1 MHFDN
6 TQLLKRQAPCI
17 VVFLPLSNSEMKP
30 LPFLRA
36 RTTNRGAIWLIALA
50 LTAGHAASLS
60 APLPEDEYLGLYGMD
75 RSAISLATG
84 STQQLRRA
92 PAVASVVTAEDIAAM
107 GATDLDH
114 VLEAVAGIHVTRVA
128 TIYAPNYVIRGIGA
142 GGVTNPQ
149 VLVLLNGL
157 RMNTDYNGDKG
168 NMWSSMP
175 LTNVARIEIIRGPG
189 SALYGADAF
198 AGVINI
204 ITKTAE
210 QMPGL
215 RVGARAGSFN
225 ARDAWLEYG
234 HKQDQLSVAAY
245 LQVGRTDGAD
255 TLIEAD
261 AQTLNDR
268 RFGTHVSKAP
278 GPMNTGYDA
287 YDGSLDLTWQRWRWR
302 TNLKWRGNVGTGLG
316 VNSAL
321 DPGHKARS
329 GYASS
334 ELSWVA
340 PDFSHDWSVGGSLSY
355 MFFTEQSPDGLGLFP
370 AGARIGANLFPDGM
384 IGGPGRWERNLRSS
398 AFATYGGWNRH
409 ALRLGAGHE
418 DLYLYHV
425 ETMKN
430 FVISPAGIPIPTG
443 PVIDYGPIQPHIRP
457 QRRKINYVY
466 AQDEWQVA
474 RDWALT
480 AGVRHDDYSD
490 FGGTTNPR
498 LALVWDADL
507 DATIKLLHGRAFRS
521 PSFNEQTGINPV
533 NMGNPQVRPEA
544 ITTTEAALAWQAR
557 ANLSVNLSLFRYAL
571 KDLIRSV
578 PNPAPA
584 PGASYQNIGGV
595 NGTGG
600 EVELTWELA
609 PGLRWQANY
618 ARQNAHDSAS
628 GSDPG
633 YAPRH
638 HAYTRLD
645 WTLSLGW
652 QLSPQLNW
660 VAGRRRAP
668 GDARAAVAD
677 YRTVDAALT
686 HPLPQGWTV
695 SATVRNLFNANAREP
710 SLTPGLAL
718 PFDIPVAPRTVA
730 LQLSVKL

>member
-1 MHFDN
+1 M
-6 TQLLKRQAPCI
+6 KP
-17 VVFLPLSNSEMKP
+17 FLPL
-30 LPFLRA
+30 
-36 RTTNRGAIWLIALA
+36 RTRMTNRCPGWLVALA
-50 LTAGHAASLS
+50 LTAWHPASLC
-60 APLPEDEYLGLYGMD
+60 AALPEDEDLALYGMD

-84 STQQLRRA
+84 STQLLRRA

-114 VLEAVAGIHVTRVA
+114 VLEAVAGIHVTRVP
-128 TIYAPNYVIRGIGA
+128 TMYAPNYFIRGIGA

-149 VLVLLNGL
+149 VLFLLNGL

-168 NMWSSMP
+168 NMWASMP

-215 RVGARAGSFN
+215 RVGARVGSFD

-234 HKQDQLSVAAY
+234 HKQGQLSIAAY
-245 LQVGRTDGAD
+245 LQVGRTDGAG

-261 AQTLNDR
+261 AQSLNDR

-278 GPMNTGYDA
+278 GPMNTGYSA
-287 YDGSLDLTWQRWRWR
+287 YDGSLDLSWQRWRWR
-302 TNLKWRGNVGTGLG
+302 TNLKWRSDVGTGLG

-321 DPGHKARS
+321 DPDHKPRS
-329 GYASS
+329 GYAAS
-334 ELSWVA
+334 ELSWSA
-340 PDFSHDWSVGGSLSY
+340 PDFATDWSVGASLSY
-355 MFFTEQSPDGLGLFP
+355 MFFTEQSPGGLALFP
-370 AGARIGANLFPDGM
+370 AGARIGANLFPNGM

-398 AFATYGGWNRH
+398 AFATYSGLNRH
-409 ALRLGAGHE
+409 ALRLGAGHD
-418 DLYLYHV
+418 DLYLYQV
-425 ETMKN
+425 ETLKN
-430 FVISPAGIPIPTG
+430 FLISPAGLPIPSG
-443 PVIDYGPIQPHIRP
+443 PVIDYGIIQPHIRP

-466 AQDEWQVA
+466 VQDEWQFA

-507 DATIKLLHGRAFRS
+507 NVTVKLLHGRAFRS

-533 NMGNPQVRPEA
+533 NMGNPEVRPESIA
-544 ITTTEAALAWQAR
+544 TTEAALAWQAR
-557 ANLSVNLSLFRYAL
+557 ADLSINVSLFRYTL

-584 PGASYQNIGGV
+584 PGATYQNSGGTDG
-595 NGTGG
+595 NGG
-600 EVELTWELA
+600 EVELAWELNQN
-609 PGLRWQANY
+609 LRWQANY
-618 ARQNAHDSAS
+618 ARQNAHDSIT
-628 GSDPG
+628 GRDPG

-638 HAYTRLD
+638 HANTRLD
-645 WTLSLGW
+645 WTVSPGW
-652 QLSPQLNW
+652 QFSPQLNW
-660 VAGRRRAP
+660 VAGRRRAA
-668 GDARAAVAD
+668 GDARAPIAN

-686 HPLPQGWTV
+686 HPLPHGWTV
-695 SATVRNLFNANAREP
+695 SATVRNLFNADAREP
-710 SLTPGLAL
+710 SLAPGLAL
-718 PFDIPVAPRTVA
+718 PFDIPVSPRA
-730 LQLSVKL
+730 LAVQLSVKL

>member
-1 MHFDN
+1 MRMADF
-6 TQLLKRQAPCI
+6 P
-17 VVFLPLSNSEMKP
+17 S
-30 LPFLRA
+30 
-36 RTTNRGAIWLIALA
+36 GWLIALA
-50 LTAGHAASLS
+50 LSAWHPAALATAQ
-60 APLPEDEYLGLYGMD
+60 PEDEDLALYGMD

-84 STQQLRRA
+84 SVQALRRA
-92 PAVASVVTAEDIAAM
+92 PAVATVVTAEDIAAM

-128 TIYAPNYVIRGIGA
+128 TMYAPNYIIRGIGA

-168 NMWSSMP
+168 NMWASMP

-198 AGVINI
+198 AGVINV

-234 HKQDQLSVAAY
+234 SKQGQLSIAAY
-245 LQVGRTDGAD
+245 LQAGHTDGAG
-255 TLIEAD
+255 TLVEAD

-278 GPMNTGYDA
+278 GPMNTGYNA
-287 YDGSLDLTWQRWRWR
+287 YDGSLDLSWQRWRWR
-302 TNLKWRGNVGTGLG
+302 TNLKWRDNVGTGLG

-321 DPGHKARS
+321 DPDHKPRS
-329 GYASS
+329 GYAAS
-334 ELSWVA
+334 ELSWTA
-340 PDFSHDWSVGGSLSY
+340 PDFANDWSLGGSLSY
-355 MFFTEQSPDGLGLFP
+355 MFFTEQTPGGLALFP
-370 AGARIGANLFPDGM
+370 AGARIGPNLFPNGM

-398 AFATYGGWNRH
+398 AFATYSGISGH
-409 ALRLGAGHE
+409 ALRVGAGHD
-418 DLYLYHV
+418 DLYLYGV

-430 FVISPAGIPIPTG
+430 FLISPAGIPIPTG
-443 PVIDYGPIQPHIRP
+443 AVIDYGPIQPHIRP

-466 AQDEWQVA
+466 AQDEWQFA

-507 DATIKLLHGRAFRS
+507 DITVKLLHGRAFRS

-533 NMGNPQVRPEA
+533 NMGNPQVRPET
-544 ITTTEAALAWQAR
+544 ISTTEAALAWQAR
-557 ANLSVNLSLFRYAL
+557 ADLNINLSLFRYTL

-584 PGASYQNIGGV
+584 PGATYQNSGGMDG
-595 NGTGG
+595 NGG
-600 EVELTWELA
+600 EIELAWELS
-609 PGLRWQANY
+609 PSLRWQANY
-618 ARQNAHDSAS
+618 ARQNAHDTITH
-628 GSDPG
+628 GDPG

-638 HAYTRLD
+638 HANTRLD
-645 WTLSLGW
+645 WTLGPGW
-652 QLSPQLNW
+652 QFSPQLNW
-660 VAGRRRAP
+660 VAGRRRAT
-668 GDARAAVAD
+668 GDARAPVSD

-686 HPLPQGWTV
+686 RQLPHGWTV
-695 SATVRNLFNANAREP
+695 TATVRNLFDADAREP
-710 SLTPGLAL
+710 SLAPGLAL
-718 PFDIPVAPRTVA
+718 PFDLPVSPRTVA
-730 LQLSVKL
+730 LQFSTKL